1 METCKL
7 VIAEKGDDV
16 TVTLDGRSKDL
27 LGAIAT
33 VLEENETVRDLVM
46 MAVYIMVYGK
56 LNKEDNDEQ
65 RTVN

>member
-7 VIAEKGDDV
+7 VIAKEGDDV
-16 TVTLDGRSKDL
+16 TVTLDGRGKDL
-27 LGAIAT
+27 LSAIAT
-33 VLEENETVRDLVM
+33 VLEENENVRNLVM

-56 LNKEDNDEQ
+56 LKEEDNDEQ

>member
-7 VIAEKGDDV
+7 VIAKEGDDV

-27 LGAIAT
+27 LSAIAT
-33 VLEENETVRDLVM
+33 VLEENENVRNMVM
-46 MAVYIMVYGK
+46 MAVYIIVYEK
-56 LNKEDNDEQ
+56 LKEEDNDEQ

>member
-7 VIAEKGDDV
+7 VIAKEGDDV
-16 TVTLDGRSKDL
+16 TVTLDGRGKDL

-33 VLEENETVRDLVM
+33 VLEENENVRNLVM

-56 LNKEDNDEQ
+56 LNEENNDEQ